1 MSTERDFNR
10 IIGSKHSADLPPVEV
25 VSGDFRAVAS
35 NFFTLPVSLLIELK
49 EAQMR
54 QDGSDLLLLFDAA
67 EMCFDDD
74 DFDRMNDMTI
84 RDFLNVITA
93 WVHFDRGD
101 SGGADRPTE

>member
-1 MSTERDFNR
+1 MSAERDFDR
-10 IIGSKHSADLPPVEV
+10 ILGSSQSADLPPVEV
-25 VSGDFRAVAS
+25 VCGDFRAVAR

-67 EMCFDDD
+67 EICFSED
-74 DFDRMNDMTI
+74 DFERMNDMTI

-93 WVHFDRGD
+93 WVHFDRGGK
-101 SGGADRPTE
+101 GGADRLTE